1 MSDDE
6 KTKEKGSGL
15 SRRGFL
21 KASGISLSV
30 PLVMGHHIVKV
41 AGAEVTVFGPGKAPI
56 TLNVNGKN
64 LTAEVEPRVTLLE
77 ALRNDLDLT
86 GAKRVCDRATCGA
99 CTVIRTA
106 NPSTRARCWPSK
118 LRATRSPRSRV

>member
-1 MSDDE
+1 MSSGRSHGRQLMSDDDR
-6 KTKEKGSGL
+6 TKEKGSGL

-41 AGAEVTVFGPGKAPI
+41 AGAEVKVFGPGKAPI

-77 ALRNDLDLT
+77 ALR
-86 GAKRVCDRATCGA
+86 AASRE
-99 CTVIRTA
+99 
-106 NPSTRARCWPSK
+106 AR
-118 LRATRSPRSRV
+118 LRRSGSCR